1 MAPSILQRLPVH
13 WVGELLEHKHTGRRA
28 RVIAV
33 YLSQVTL
40 EEIGNQNAFVVN
52 FRQVRHRYI
61 EATP

>member
-1 MAPSILQRLPVH
+1 MAGSILQRIPVH

-40 EEIGNQNAFVVN
+40 QEVDTPSEIVMN

-61 EATP
+61 EAT